1 MSHPFYMTKPL
12 NFLPFSLIII
22 ISGCRY
28 NLWSYTL
35 WSFLQLPI
43 TSSHKS
49 LRPDT
54 QCFKIHSN
62 VFPQRHRPSV
72 TPTFMKILRKCQHT
86 FIFQLSS
93 YQKTKDSKTSKR
105 YERILNIAPNKFPLI
120 FLILQSLLLHAILKY
135 FKHPTL
141 PKFQTMYQVG
151 HFFKVRYPHCAS
163 RIHNKNRNVASQC
176 TTSL

>member
-93 YQKTKDSKTSKR
+93 YQKTKDIKTLWMCSEHWSK
-105 YERILNIAPNKFPLI
+105 LI
-120 FLILQSLLLHAILKY
+120 SSQFLDSAIFITPCHFKILQTP
-135 FKHPTL
+135 HPS
-141 PKFQTMYQVG
+141 KISNSVSGRSF
-151 HFFKVRYPHCAS
+151 FFKVRYPHCAS